1 MTGKAQHPGSFRKP
15 LSLNGA
21 AQWQRMFE
29 ALGSLRFTLVC
40 LGLLLAALWFVYD
53 RSGEVA
59 VSAHLALPLGLLSL
73 NLIAALISNKAFRRQ
88 LPLMVFHVALLAV
101 IVFAAIGRLTYLRAT
116 SEVVTGSEF
125 SSLDRVEAGPWHRG
139 AKDALRFENLGFR
152 VEYRPGLKRDATVNK
167 VRWWDEAGLPR
178 TAEIGDQVP
187 LVVRGYRFYT
197 TSNKGFSALFR
208 WEPNGDKPDLGSVN
222 FPSYPANKDRQVSS
236 WNLGRE
242 SIQVRLNIREQLID
256 PTVAAEFRMPGSHDV
271 TLDFSWRVATLRPGE
286 AISLPAGRLTYI
298 GLSTWMGYDVFYD
311 WTMPW
316 LLAACALAVLALAAH
331 FASKFAAKPWR
342 PV

>member
-1 MTGKAQHPGSFRKP
+1 MSERAEPPGSIGKP
-15 LSLNGA
+15 GAADMA
-21 AQWQRMFE
+21 AQWPRIFE

-40 LGLLLAALWFVYD
+40 LGLLLGALWWVYD

-59 VSAHLALPLGLLSL
+59 VSVSLALPLGLLSI
-73 NLIAALISNKAFRRQ
+73 NLIAALIFNKAFRRQ

-101 IVFAAIGRLTYLRAT
+101 IILAALGRLTYLRAT

-125 SSLDRVEAGPWHRG
+125 SSLDRIEAGPWHRG

-152 VEYRPGLKRDATVNK
+152 VEYRPGLKRDATINK
-167 VRWWDEAGLPR
+167 VRWWDEAGLPHV
-178 TAEIGDQVP
+178 AEIGDQVP

-197 TSNKGFSALFR
+197 SSNKGFSALFR
-208 WEPNGDKPDLGSVN
+208 WEPDGEKPEVGSVN
-222 FPSYPANKDRQVSS
+222 FPSYPANIDRQTAG

-242 SIQVRLNIREQLID
+242 SIQVKLNIREQLIN
-256 PTVAAEFRMPGSHDV
+256 PTVAAEFRMPGDHDV
-271 TLDFSWRVATLRPGE
+271 TLDFSWRVVTLRPGE
-286 AISLPAGRLTYI
+286 GIRLPTGKLSYL

-316 LLAACALAVLALAAH
+316 LLAACSVAVLALGAH
-331 FASKFAAKPWR
+331 FVSKFMAKPWR
-342 PV
+342 P